1 MAMIILV
8 KKKKSTVDLQH
19 GLSLSYEAKQSF
31 GSSLVYF
38 VIYAKA
44 PGRSG
49 KLETDRGERDKARK
63 EAGRMLQKRWWKRY
77 DPEHSDPPEEPG
89 AALSC

>member
-1 MAMIILV
+1 MA
-8 KKKKSTVDLQH
+8 LQH
-19 GLSLSYEAKQSF
+19 GLSLSYEVKQSF

-89 AALSC
+89 AGGALSC